1 MEATAEGAMLYRYA
15 VYPFP
20 KDILLNAEAFTK
32 PKVWKLTGPQA
43 SGNSITK

>member
-1 MEATAEGAMLYRYA
+1 MGSAAEGAMLYRYA

-32 PKVWKLTGPQA
+32 PKVW
-43 SGNSITK
+43 